1 MKEISLTLEER
12 KRRHF
17 SESFKRKKVQEI
29 ESGQTKIAD
38 LCRQYDTVRGTIYQ
52 WLNKYGNMKSKKE
65 RLVIETES
73 DTQQIIALKKENAH
87 LKMIIGEKQIQID
100 FKDKMIEIAEDHYGV
115 DIKKNSK
122 HHLPTLSRTSRR
134 IPTLPKCTL

>member
-115 DIKKNSK
+115 DIKKKFETTPSDIIKNIK
-122 HHLPTLSRTSRR
+122 KNTHTP
-134 IPTLPKCTL
+134 

>member
-52 WLNKYGNMKSKKE
+52 WLNKYGSMKTKKE

-73 DTQQIIALKKENAH
+73 DTQQLIALKKENAH

-115 DIKKNSK
+115 DIKKK
-122 HHLPTLSRTSRR
+122 FETSPSD
-134 IPTLPKCTL
+134 IIKNIKKNTHTH

>member
-52 WLNKYGNMKSKKE
+52 WLNKYGNMKTKKE

-73 DTQQIIALKKENAH
+73 DTKQIMALKKENAH
-87 LKMIIGEKQIQID
+87 LKMIIGEKQILLE

-115 DIKKNSK
+115 DIKKKFETTPSDIIKNIK
-122 HHLPTLSRTSRR
+122 KNTHTL
-134 IPTLPKCTL
+134 

>member
-73 DTQQIIALKKENAH
+73 DTQQLIALKKENAH
-87 LKMIIGEKQIQID
+87 LKMIIGEKQILLE

-115 DIKKNSK
+115 DIKKKFETTPSDIIKNIK
-122 HHLPTLSRTSRR
+122 KNTHTP
-134 IPTLPKCTL
+134 

>member
-73 DTQQIIALKKENAH
+73 DTQKLIALKKENAH

-115 DIKKNSK
+115 DIKKK
-122 HHLPTLSRTSRR
+122 FETSPSD
-134 IPTLPKCTL
+134 IIKNIKKNTHTH

>member
-73 DTQQIIALKKENAH
+73 DTQQLIALKKENAH

-115 DIKKNSK
+115 DIKKKFETTPSDIIKNIK
-122 HHLPTLSRTSRR
+122 KNTHTP
-134 IPTLPKCTL
+134 

>member
-38 LCRQYDTVRGTIYQ
+38 LCRQYDTVRGTVYK
-52 WLNKYGNMKSKKE
+52 WLNKYGNMATKKE
-65 RLVIETES
+65 KLIIETES
-73 DTQQIIALKKENAH
+73 DTKELLAAKAEIAR
-87 LKMIIGEKQIQID
+87 LKMIIGEKQIIID
-100 FKDKMIEIAEDHYGV
+100 FQEKMIDIAEEMYHV
-115 DIKKNSK
+115 DIKKKFETKPSDIIKNIEK
-122 HHLPTLSRTSRR
+122 NTRTR
-134 IPTLPKCTL
+134 

>member
-1 MKEISLTLEER
+1 
-12 KRRHF
+12 
-17 SESFKRKKVQEI
+17 
-29 ESGQTKIAD
+29 
-38 LCRQYDTVRGTIYQ
+38 
-52 WLNKYGNMKSKKE
+52 MKSKKE

-115 DIKKNSK
+115 DIKKKFETTPSDIIKNIK
-122 HHLPTLSRTSRR
+122 KNTHTP
-134 IPTLPKCTL
+134 

>member
-52 WLNKYGNMKSKKE
+52 WLNKYGNMKTKKE

-73 DTQQIIALKKENAH
+73 DTKQIMALKKENAH
-87 LKMIIGEKQIQID
+87 LKMIIGEKQILLE

-115 DIKKNSK
+115 DIKKKFETTPSDIIKNIK
-122 HHLPTLSRTSRR
+122 MNTITH
-134 IPTLPKCTL
+134 

>member
-12 KRRHF
+12 QRRHF

-29 ESGQTKIAD
+29 ESGQTKIAE
-38 LCRQYDTVRGTIYQ
+38 LCRQYDTSRTSVYK
-52 WLNKYGNMKSKKE
+52 WFKKYGNMKTKKE

-73 DTQQIIALKKENAH
+73 DTKELLAARAEIAR

-100 FKDKMIEIAEDHYGV
+100 FKDKMIEIAEEMYNI
-115 DIKKNSK
+115 DIKKKFETKPSDIFKDIEKN
-122 HHLPTLSRTSRR
+122 TRTH
-134 IPTLPKCTL
+134 

>member
-29 ESGQTKIAD
+29 ESGQTKIAE
-38 LCRQYDTVRGTIYQ
+38 LCKQYDTNRSSVYK
-52 WLNKYGNMKSKKE
+52 WLNKYGNMKTKKE
-65 RLVIETES
+65 RLVIENES
-73 DTQQIIALKKENAH
+73 DTKQIMALKKENAH
-87 LKMIIGEKQIQID
+87 LKMIIGEKQILLD

-115 DIKKNSK
+115 DIKKKFETTPSDIIKNIK
-122 HHLPTLSRTSRR
+122 KNTHTP
-134 IPTLPKCTL
+134 

>member
-52 WLNKYGNMKSKKE
+52 WVNKYGNMKSKNV

-73 DTQQIIALKKENAH
+73 DTQQLIALKKENAH

-115 DIKKNSK
+115 DIKKKFETTPSDIIKNIK
-122 HHLPTLSRTSRR
+122 KNTHTP
-134 IPTLPKCTL
+134 

>member
-12 KRRHF
+12 QRRHF

-29 ESGQTKIAD
+29 ESGQTKIAE
-38 LCRQYDTVRGTIYQ
+38 LCRQYDTSRTSVYK
-52 WLNKYGNMKSKKE
+52 WFKKYGNMKTKKE

-73 DTQQIIALKKENAH
+73 DTKELLAAKAEIAR

-100 FKDKMIEIAEDHYGV
+100 FKDKMIEIAEEMYNI
-115 DIKKNSK
+115 DIKKKFATKPSDIIKDIEKN
-122 HHLPTLSRTSRR
+122 TRTH
-134 IPTLPKCTL
+134 